1 MSKTAWIFPGQ
12 GAQKAGM
19 AKDFYEHSSLAKE
32 LFDEAEEVLDFDLK
46 ATCFQENEKLNQT
59 EYTQPCLVTA
69 CLSMAR
75 ELRKRG
81 LRPDRTAGLSLGEY
95 AAIAAAGAL
104 TETEAI
110 RLVRCRGLLMAHA
123 LPAGEG
129 SMRAVLGMET
139 ATVESVVEKIKDVSV
154 ANYNCPGQVV
164 ITGRT
169 EAVQRAAEELTKA
182 GARRILPLKVS
193 GAFHSPF
200 LREAGKKLAEEL
212 KSVDFRELDVPY
224 YANATAEM
232 VTEKTRIPYLL
243 EKGISSP
250 VYWQQSMEAM
260 IVEGV
265 DTFVE
270 IGPGGTLSGFLRK
283 INPDVRIYQVSTW
296 EDLERL

>member
-69 CLSMAR
+69 CLSIAR

-81 LRPDRTAGLSLGEY
+81 FRPDRTAGLSLGEY
-95 AAIAAAGAL
+95 AAIAAAAAL
-104 TETEAI
+104 AETEAI

-129 SMRAVLGMET
+129 SMWAVLGMET
-139 ATVESVVEKIKDVSV
+139 AAVESVVEKIKDVSV

-193 GAFHSPF
+193 GAFHSPL

-232 VTEKTRIPYLL
+232 VTEKARIPYLL

-260 IVEGV
+260 IAEGV

>member
-19 AKDFYEHSSLAKE
+19 AKEFYEHSSLAKE

-81 LRPDRTAGLSLGEY
+81 FRPDRTAGLSLGEY

-104 TETEAI
+104 PETEAI

-193 GAFHSPF
+193 GAFHSP
-200 LREAGKKLAEEL
+200 LLQEAGKKLAEEL

-232 VTEKTRIPYLL
+232 VTEKAKIPYLL

-260 IVEGV
+260 IAEGV

>member
-1 MSKTAWIFPGQ
+1 
-12 GAQKAGM
+12 
-19 AKDFYEHSSLAKE
+19 
-32 LFDEAEEVLDFDLK
+32 
-46 ATCFQENEKLNQT
+46 
-59 EYTQPCLVTA
+59 
-69 CLSMAR
+69 
-75 ELRKRG
+75 
-81 LRPDRTAGLSLGEY
+81 
-95 AAIAAAGAL
+95 
-104 TETEAI
+104 
-110 RLVRCRGLLMAHA
+110 
-123 LPAGEG
+123 
-129 SMRAVLGMET
+129 MRAVLGMET

-182 GARRILPLKVS
+182 GARRILLLKVS
-193 GAFHSPF
+193 GGFHSPL
-200 LREAGKKLAEEL
+200 LREAGGKLAEEL
-212 KSVDFRELDVPY
+212 KSVNFRELDVPY

-232 VTEKTRIPYLL
+232 VTEKAKIPYLL

-260 IVEGV
+260 IAEGV